1 MGKAIDMTGWIMN
14 EHGVPDSRI
23 KIIQRVGRTKSR
35 DTKWLCECLC
45 EQHKQFIATGGNIR
59 SGNTKSCGC
68 IHNEILIDFNKE
80 TKKKTNKYDLSGEY
94 GIGWTSNTNEEFYFD
109 LEDYD
114 KIKNICWYA
123 HKVNS
128 NGYIRIYGEDCET
141 HKQVSMAQVICGDW
155 TDHIDRNTFD
165 NRKSNLRP
173 CTPLENAQNKS
184 IQRNNLSGISGVSWE
199 NDRQKWKAF
208 IKIDK
213 KDKRL
218 GNFINKE
225 DAIKARL
232 EAEAKY
238 FGEFAPQRHLFEQYG
253 VKYPA

>member
-1 MGKAIDMTGWIMN
+1 MSKRIDMTGWIMS

-23 KIIQRVGRTKSR
+23 KIIQRVGSTKSR

-45 EQHKQFIATGGNIR
+45 EQHKQFVATGGNIR

-68 IHNEILIDFNKE
+68 LHNEILIDFNKE

-109 LEDYD
+109 LDDYD
-114 KIKNICWYA
+114 KIKDICWYA
-123 HKVNS
+123 HKMNN
-128 NGYIRIYGEDCET
+128 NGYIRIYGENCET

-155 TDHIDRNTFD
+155 MDHIDRNTF
-165 NRKSNLRP
+165 NNKKTNLRP

-184 IQRNNLSGISGVSWE
+184 IQRNNTSGITGVTWE
-199 NDRQKWKAF
+199 SDRKKWKAF
-208 IKIDK
+208 IRIDGE
-213 KDKRL
+213 DKRL
-218 GNFINKE
+218 GNFTNKE
-225 DAIKARL
+225 DAIRTRL

-238 FGEFAPQRHLFEQYG
+238 YGEFAPQRHLFEEYSI
-253 VKYPA
+253 KYHA

>member
-1 MGKAIDMTGWIMN
+1 MGQIIDMTGWIMS
-14 EHGVPDSRI
+14 EHGIPDSRI
-23 KIIQRVGRTKSR
+23 KIIKRVENTKSR
-35 DTKWLCECLC
+35 EAKWLCECLC
-45 EQHKQFIATGGNIR
+45 EQHNQFVATGGNIR

-68 IHNEILIDFNKE
+68 IHNEILVDFNKI
-80 TKKKTNKYDLSGEY
+80 TKKKINKYDLSGEY

-109 LEDYD
+109 LEDFD
-114 KIKNICWYA
+114 KIKDICWYA

-128 NGYIRIYGEDCET
+128 NGYIRIYGENCKT

-155 TDHIDRNTFD
+155 MDHIDRNTFD
-165 NRKSNLRP
+165 NRKTNLRP
-173 CTPLENAQNKS
+173 CTPLGNSQNKS
-184 IQRNNLSGISGVSWE
+184 IQRNNISGISGVTWE
-199 NDRQKWKAF
+199 EDRQKWKAF
-208 IKIDK
+208 IKVNK

-238 FGEFAPQRHLFEQYG
+238 YGEFAPQKHLFEEYG
-253 VKYPA
+253 VK

>member
-1 MGKAIDMTGWIMN
+1 MGKTIDMTGWVMK

-23 KIIQRVGRTKSR
+23 KIIQKVGSTKSR
-35 DTKWLCECLC
+35 DTMWLCECLC
-45 EQHKQFIATGGNIR
+45 EQHNRFIATGGNIR

-68 IHNEILIDFNKE
+68 IHKEMLVNFNKE

-114 KIKNICWYA
+114 KIKDICWYA
-123 HKVNS
+123 HETNN
-128 NGYIRIYGEDCET
+128 NGYIRIYGENLET
-141 HKQVSMAQVICGDW
+141 HKQVSIAQVICGDW
-155 TDHIDRNTFD
+155 MDHIDRNTFN
-165 NRKSNLRP
+165 NRKTNLRP

-184 IQRNNLSGISGVSWE
+184 IQKNNTSGVSGVSWE
-199 NDRQKWKAF
+199 SDRQRWKAS

-218 GNFINKE
+218 GCFINKD

-238 FGEFAPQRHLFEQYG
+238 YGEFAPQIHLFKEYG
-253 VKYPA
+253 IE